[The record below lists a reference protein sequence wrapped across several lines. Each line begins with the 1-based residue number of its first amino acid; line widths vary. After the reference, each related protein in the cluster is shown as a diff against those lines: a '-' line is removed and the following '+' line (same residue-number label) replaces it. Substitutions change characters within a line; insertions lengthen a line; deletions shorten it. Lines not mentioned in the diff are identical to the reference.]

1 MGLQGAQICPFDTYG
16 KMSKH
21 GDPFRLSSLKKLRKY
36 GSNANLDGKKT
47 LLMLGCHV
55 LS

>member
-1 MGLQGAQICPFDTYG
+1 MGPQGAQICPFDTYG
-16 KMSKH
+16 KMNKH